1 MIKQTTIN
9 MGTKFRD
16 KNKEKKRVKTYTMT
30 TASTSNIS
38 ITKRDGRK
46 EPLDVNKIHFVVEEA
61 CENLPGVSASQIEM
75 NANIQFYD
83 GMTTKDIQNVLVRS
97 ANDLISLETPNYQFA
112 AARLLLYDVR
122 KEAHGQYEHIPL
134 LKLIIRNVKLG
145 VYDKAIV
152 DKYNKTEI
160 KKLNTWIRRERDLKF
175 TYAGLRQV
183 CDKYLVQ
190 DRSSG
195 QLYET
200 PQDMYMMIA
209 ATLFAD
215 YPVKTRLSYV
225 KKYYDAISLHKIN
238 IPTPV
243 MAGVRTPVR
252 QFASCVLVDIDDTLP
267 SIFSSD
273 MAIGLYVAR
282 RAGIGIN
289 AGRIRGINSKIRG
302 GEVQHTGVIPFLKK
316 FESTVRCCTQ
326 NGVRGGNAT
335 VHFPIWHPEIEDILV
350 LKNNKGTE
358 DNRVRRMDYSIQ
370 ISKLFYERFIK
381 DEEITLMSPHNAP
394 GLYEAYGTDEF
405 DDLYEKYEEDKTIPK
420 KAIKAQD
427 LFFDLL
433 KERAETGRIY
443 IMNIDHCNTHSSF
456 KDKVSMSNLCQEI
469 TLPTTPIQHIDDDKG
484 EIALCILS
492 AINVGTLNDVS
503 ELQNLCDISV
513 RALDEIIDYQRY
525 PVKAAEV
532 STKARRS
539 LGIGYIGL
547 AHYLAK
553 QGVKYNDP
561 KAWEIVDR
569 LSEAF
574 QYYLLRASCNIAK
587 EKGKCEGF
595 DKTKYADG
603 LLPIDHYKKTVDKI
617 IPHKQRMAWESL
629 RKDIAKHG
637 LRHST
642 LSSQMPS
649 ESSSVVSNE
658 TNGIEPPRAL
668 LSIKKSKK
676 GPLKQIVPGYPKLK
690 NDYTLLW
697 DMTSNEGYINVVAVM
712 QKYFDQAISGNWSYN
727 PTQYENNEVPLSIM
741 AQDML
746 NAYKYGWKTS
756 YYQNTYDFKGEE
768 EDVQPAGYKDT
779 VETDD
784 GEDVELELSDKPI
797 VNGHAKVSVEATVT
811 ADKDDDCDACTI

>member
-1 MIKQTTIN
+1 MDTTK
-9 MGTKFRD
+9 TKS
-16 KNKEKKRVKTYTMT
+16 KNKILKNLMPNTNS
-30 TASTSNIS
+30 STIKVQ
-38 ITKRDGRK
+38 KRDGRL
-46 EPLDVNKIHFVVEEA
+46 ELLDINKIHFVVEEA
-61 CENLPGVSASQIEM
+61 CEGLTGVSSSQIEM

-97 ANDLISLETPNYQFA
+97 ANDLISLEYPNYQYA
-112 AARLLLYDVR
+112 AARLLSYDVR
-122 KEAHGQYEHIPL
+122 KEAHGQYEYIPL
-134 LKLIIRNVKLG
+134 LKLILRNIRLG
-145 VYDKAIV
+145 VYDKGIL
-152 DKYNKTEI
+152 DKYSKTEL
-160 KKLNTWIRRERDLKF
+160 KKFNTWIRRDRDLKF
-175 TYAGLRQV
+175 TYAGLRQI

-190 DRSSG
+190 DRSTG

-215 YPVKTRLSYV
+215 YPTKTRMSYV
-225 KKYYDAISLHKIN
+225 KKYYDAISQHKIN

-243 MAGVRTPVR
+243 MAGVRTPIR
-252 QFASCVLVDIDDTLP
+252 QFASCVLVDSDDTLP

-370 ISKLFYERFIK
+370 ISKLFYERFMN
-381 DEEITLMSPHNAP
+381 EEDITLISPHMAP
-394 GLYEAYGTDEF
+394 GLYDAFGTDKF
-405 DDLYEKYEEDKTIPK
+405 DELYLKYEADKTVPKKTIP
-420 KAIKAQD
+420 AQD
-427 LFFDLL
+427 LFFDML

-443 IMNIDHCNTHSSF
+443 IMNIDHANSHSSF

-469 TLPTTPIQHIDDDKG
+469 TLPTVPIQDLYDEQG

-492 AINVGTLNDVS
+492 AVNVGQLNDLN
-503 ELQNLCDISV
+503 ELDNLCDLSV
-513 RALDEIIDYQRY
+513 RALEQIIDYQDY
-525 PVKAAEV
+525 PVRAAEV
-532 STKARRS
+532 STKKRRS

-553 QGVKYNDP
+553 NGVKYNE
-561 KAWEIVDR
+561 KGAWELVDR

-574 QYYLLRASCNIAK
+574 QYHLLRASCDLAK

-595 DKTKYADG
+595 ERTKYADG
-603 LLPIDHYKKTVDKI
+603 LLPIDHYKKEIDEIV
-617 IPHKQRMAWESL
+617 PHKQRMAWESL
-629 RKDIAKHG
+629 RKDIAKYG

-642 LSSQMPS
+642 LSAQMPS

-658 TNGIEPPRAL
+658 TNGIEPPRAML
-668 LSIKKSKK
+668 QIKKSKK
-676 GPLKQIVPGYPKLK
+676 GPLKQIAPGFPKLK

-697 DMTSNEGYINVVAVM
+697 DMPSNQGYINVVAMM

-727 PTQYENNEVPLSIM
+727 PLQFENNEVPLSVM

-746 NAYKYGWKTS
+746 TAYKYGWKTS

-768 EDVQPAGYKDT
+768 EDLQPAGIKSP
-779 VETDD
+779 VEDEGEDVILEPENPTMVNGVNGAERISTTADD
-784 GEDVELELSDKPI
+784 GECE
-797 VNGHAKVSVEATVT
+797 
-811 ADKDDDCDACTI
+811 ACTI

>member
-1 MIKQTTIN
+1 MDTQKTQIK
-9 MGTKFRD
+9 
-16 KNKEKKRVKTYTMT
+16 KEKYRNLMPNTNS
-30 TASTSNIS
+30 STIKVQ
-38 ITKRDGRK
+38 KRDGK
-46 EPLDVNKIHFVVEEA
+46 LEILDINKIHFVVEEA
-61 CENLPGVSASQIEM
+61 CEGLAGVSSSQIEM

-97 ANDLISLETPNYQFA
+97 ANDLISLEAPNYQFA
-112 AARLLLYDVR
+112 AARLLSYDVR
-122 KEAHGQYEHIPL
+122 KEAHGQYEYVPL
-134 LKLIIRNVKLG
+134 LKLILRNIRMG
-145 VYDKAIV
+145 VYDKDILE
-152 DKYNKTEI
+152 KYNKTEI
-160 KKLNTWIRRERDLKF
+160 KKLNTWIRRDRDLKF
-175 TYAGLRQV
+175 TYAGLSQI

-190 DRSSG
+190 DRSTG

-209 ATLFAD
+209 ATLFAE
-215 YPVKTRLSYV
+215 YPAKTRLSYV

-243 MAGVRTPVR
+243 MAGVRTPIR
-252 QFASCVLVDIDDTLP
+252 QFASCVLVDSDDTLP

-289 AGRIRGINSKIRG
+289 AGRIRGINSRIRG
-302 GEVQHTGVIPFLKK
+302 GEVQHTGVVPFLKK
-316 FESTVRCCTQ
+316 FEATVRCCTQ
-326 NGVRGGNAT
+326 NGVRGGSAT

-358 DNRVRRMDYSIQ
+358 DNRVRKLDYSIQ
-370 ISKLFYERFIK
+370 ISKLFYERFMN
-381 DEEITLMSPHNAP
+381 EEDITLISPHQAP
-394 GLYEAYGTDEF
+394 GLYEAFGTEDF
-405 DDLYEKYEEDKTIPK
+405 DDLYLKYEADKTIPK
-420 KAIKAQD
+420 KTVPAQD
-427 LFFDLL
+427 LFGDLL

-443 IMNIDHCNTHSSF
+443 IMNLDHCNSHSSF
-456 KDKVSMSNLCQEI
+456 KDKISMSNLCQEI
-469 TLPTTPIQHIDDDKG
+469 TLPTTPIQDIHDDQG

-492 AINVGTLNDVS
+492 AVNVGGLNDLG
-503 ELQNLCDISV
+503 ELESICDLAV
-513 RALDEIIDYQRY
+513 RALEQIIDYQDY

-532 STKARRS
+532 STKRRRS

-553 QGVKYNDP
+553 HGVKYSDP
-561 KAWEIVDR
+561 KAWDLVDR

-574 QYYLLRASCNIAK
+574 QYHLLRASCNIAM

-595 DKTKYADG
+595 DRTKYADG
-603 LLPIDHYKKTVDKI
+603 LLPIDHYKKDVDKI
-617 IPHKQRMAWESL
+617 VPHKQRMAWESL

-642 LSSQMPS
+642 LSAQMPS

-676 GPLKQIVPGYPKLK
+676 GPLKQIVPGFPKLK

-697 DMTSNEGYINVVAVM
+697 DMPDNTGYINVVAMM

-727 PTQYENNEVPLSIM
+727 PTHFDNNEVPLSVM
-741 AQDML
+741 ANDML
-746 NAYKYGWKTS
+746 TAYKLGWKTS

-768 EDVQPAGYKDT
+768 EDIQPAGISAVTD
-779 VETDD
+779 TDD
-784 GEDVELELSDKPI
+784 GEDVELPAQQISTDIDGE
-797 VNGHAKVSVEATVT
+797 
-811 ADKDDDCDACTI
+811 DCDACTI